1 MNAGSQ
7 PHRTRVWWDNGEVVF
22 IRWTEKTLVFS
33 WGDVR
38 ETAVHIP
45 RGAVTRLVQ
54 KGVLRVEGEA
64 PTWIQPNFAGA
75 QVVPVSP
82 PTPVV
87 PVPAPVEADNGAF
100 PHPFPRCTGN
110 PLTSVETSSK
120 GGCARLDAA
129 HFRLAVS
136 LT

>member
-7 PHRTRVWWDNGEVVF
+7 PYKTRVWWDNGEVVF
-22 IRWTEKTLVFS
+22 IRWTEKALVFS

-64 PTWIQPNFAGA
+64 PTWIQPNFSGA

-82 PTPVV
+82 ATPVV
-87 PVPAPVEADNGAF
+87 PIPAPVEAEK
-100 PHPFPRCTGN
+100 PRSALLRSERFSAISRLIRKLAGSEHAPAQTG
-110 PLTSVETSSK
+110 
-120 GGCARLDAA
+120 
-129 HFRLAVS
+129 
-136 LT
+136 